1 MPLEPL
7 PEIQILAIIAAVFA
21 IATFAA
27 GQDPRRNGLVL
38 LAACVTGF
46 AAQLLLGPELNR
58 YTPNIRIYF
67 AYVSLAA
74 VLTWGAGLL
83 SIHAAHLLAAKLLN
97 RRPTWWLYCLVGVP
111 ILIVI
116 EMTGSN
122 AISMKLYNH
131 RSYTPLMPAVNAMHA
146 PAWLYGYYVVVALV
160 FYSAL
165 KPILR
170 ASLKPVR
177 LEA

>member
-1 MPLEPL
+1 MPFALL

-38 LAACVTGF
+38 LAACGTGF
-46 AAQLLLGPELNR
+46 AAQFLLGPELNR

-67 AYVSLAA
+67 SYVSLAA

-83 SIHAAHLLAAKLLN
+83 SIYAAHLLAARLLK
-97 RRPTWWLYCLVGVP
+97 RPPTLWLYCLVGVP
-111 ILIVI
+111 ILIVL

-122 AISMKLYNH
+122 AISMKLYNYQ
-131 RSYTPLMPAVNAMHA
+131 SYTPLMPAVNAMHA
-146 PAWLYGYYVVVALV
+146 PAWLYGYYVVVALA
-160 FYSAL
+160 FYAAL
-165 KPILR
+165 KRVLKPALR
-170 ASLKPVR
+170 PVR